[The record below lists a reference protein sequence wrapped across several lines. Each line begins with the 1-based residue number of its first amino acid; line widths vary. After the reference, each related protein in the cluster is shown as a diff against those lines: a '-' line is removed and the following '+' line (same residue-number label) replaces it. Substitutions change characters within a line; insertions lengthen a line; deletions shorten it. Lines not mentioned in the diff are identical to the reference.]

1 MMLIQ
6 GPHLQNHWSSLFVQH
21 WVIHWRRIT
30 WRNSKFIL
38 PGLGPGN
45 LDWENLGQHTWVGI
59 FTNATEAWEP
69 LVFRLLYG
77 WTWNCGLGAM
87 LRQQVGFK
95 QLWLWEE
102 KGKRAWE
109 PSRIW
114 IIGLLPAWLWP
125 GSSPEEDSPVFWFV
139 QLSNHSEVD
148 STQPKVRNLL
158 KFWQRI
164 ETTYFC
170 FLRSSNLFYCLN
182 LFRQHDLFLCL
193 CISNLSLFPLWR
205 HLSLI

>member
-6 GPHLQNHWSSLFVQH
+6 GPHLQNHWSSLFVH
-21 WVIHWRRIT
+21 HRWVMHWRRIT

-38 PGLGPGN
+38 PGLGPDN
-45 LDWENLGQHTWVGI
+45 LDWENLGQHAWVGI

-69 LVFRLLYG
+69 LGFRLLYG
-77 WTWNCGLGAM
+77 WTWNCGLRAV

-102 KGKRAWE
+102 KGRRAWE

-114 IIGLLPAWLWP
+114 IIGFLPAWLWP
-125 GSSPEEDSPVFWFV
+125 VSIHPHRKTPQCFD
-139 QLSNHSEVD
+139 LSNSHDRSEVD
-148 STQPKVRNLL
+148 STQPKVSNLL

-164 ETTYFC
+164 ATT
-170 FLRSSNLFYCLN
+170 
-182 LFRQHDLFLCL
+182 
-193 CISNLSLFPLWR
+193 
-205 HLSLI
+205 